1 MIWSN
6 EEEIVPE
13 AGSSGIVRCTAVD
26 TVLCFLLFCGR
37 HKIDDA
43 ACFCCWLFVLPRSFM
58 VDNTSGYFWVDIEM
72 R

>member
-6 EEEIVPE
+6 EEEIFLE

-43 ACFCCWLFVLPRSFM
+43 AWFLLLVVCFASFIH
-58 VDNTSGYFWVDIEM
+58 G
-72 R
+72 